1 MAGESI
7 FFLPFV
13 LARIFRPTVL
23 QFYQISNLELGQCFS
38 IYGITAMVSYFL
50 GGPLADKYPNHKL
63 IATGLWLTAFGGL
76 VLTLFPSINL
86 MYIMYGFWGFS
97 TIMLFWAPLH
107 KTIRLFGGENYQG
120 RSFGGVEAGRGLMAA
135 LLGTFSLVIFVV
147 AENLGESTFSVI
159 MLSTSI
165 FIALVGILA
174 WIFIPNFKNVQSQ
187 KIQWKQAFTNSKFWI
202 LAGII
207 LCAYVGYKITDDY
220 SLYAYEVLGFTEVD
234 AAKIGSSALWL
245 RFLFALIA
253 GFLADRFKASKVILL
268 GFVSMILGGGLISS
282 GVLNSVGFTLLVLAF
297 TLIGVYG
304 IRGIYFAIMQ
314 EAAIPKNATGLAI
327 GIMSVIGYTPDVFM
341 SPLMG
346 YLLDNYQGET
356 GHKLVFLVLVL
367 FSLLGFTLAFRMLQ
381 ISKLNQP
388 KPLVNK

>member
-1 MAGESI
+1 M
-7 FFLPFV
+7 
-13 LARIFRPTVL
+13 
-23 QFYQISNLELGQCFS
+23 
-38 IYGITAMVSYFL
+38 
-50 GGPLADKYPNHKL
+50 
-63 IATGLWLTAFGGL
+63 
-76 VLTLFPSINL
+76 
-86 MYIMYGFWGFS
+86 
-97 TIMLFWAPLH
+97 
-107 KTIRLFGGENYQG
+107 
-120 RSFGGVEAGRGLMAA
+120 
-135 LLGTFSLVIFVV
+135 
-147 AENLGESTFSVI
+147 
-159 MLSTSI
+159 
-165 FIALVGILA
+165 
-174 WIFIPNFKNVQSQ
+174 
-187 KIQWKQAFTNSKFWI
+187 
-202 LAGII
+202 
-207 LCAYVGYKITDDY
+207 
-220 SLYAYEVLGFTEVD
+220 
-234 AAKIGSSALWL
+234 WL